1 MKKWTELALGV
12 VTSIGGFLEV
22 GSIATSAQAGAE
34 FGYQLAWVLVLGTLG
49 LAFLMEMTGRLS
61 AISRRTYVDHLREGF
76 GVRFFMAPLIAV
88 LLVSLLVLASEIGG
102 VSIALQMATGIGFR
116 WWAVPVAIVGWAL
129 LWRGT
134 FGLVEQGTAM
144 LGLTSLVFAVGAWK
158 LHPQWAQLG
167 ASILPTAPTHDRARY
182 WYLAIS
188 MLGASVSPYLFMFY
202 SAGAIEDD
210 WSAEHLMVN
219 RVTAGLGNAFGGGLA
234 IAVLLVAALVF
245 STRDIHVDRY
255 EQIALLLASPL
266 GRAGFALF
274 LATLCITCFGSTLE
288 IALAMAYLLAQG
300 FGWEWSENLRP
311 AKDARFSMTYT
322 VVIVMAALPIAIGV
336 DPLALTNISMTLTA
350 ASLPLTVVPLLVL
363 MNDREI
369 LRKHVNGWLSN
380 TVLAIIALLSL
391 ALFAAALPLQLLGG
405 G

>member
-1 MKKWTELALGV
+1 M
-12 VTSIGGFLEV
+12 TSIGGFLEV

-34 FGYQLAWVLVLGTLG
+34 FGYQLVWVLVLGTLS

-88 LLVSLLVLASEIGG
+88 LVVSLLVLASEIGG
-102 VSIALQMATGIGFR
+102 VSIALQMATGIGFQ
-116 WWAVPVAIVGWAL
+116 WWAVPVAHRRVGAPLAWHL
-129 LWRGT
+129 R
-134 FGLVEQGTAM
+134 LVEQGTAM

-158 LHPQWAQLG
+158 LHPQWAQVG
-167 ASILPTAPTHDRARY
+167 ASMTADGADARPGA
-182 WYLAIS
+182 LLVPRVS

-219 RVTAGLGNAFGGGLA
+219 RVTAGLGNAFGGGLS
-234 IAVLLVAALVF
+234 IAVLIVAALVF
-245 STRDIHVDRY
+245 FSRGIQVDRY

-380 TVLAIIALLSL
+380 AVLAIVALLSI
-391 ALFAAALPLQLLGG
+391 ALFAAALPLQIFGG